1 MLVRFTGE
9 SDPLDLINGKEYI
22 VLSIEQGDY
31 RLVDETGE
39 DYLYSPDFFEIVYQE
54 SKHAVG

>member
-9 SDPLDLINGKEYI
+9 SDPLDLINGKEYV

-39 DYLYSPDFFEIVYQE
+39 DYLYSPEFFEIVYQE
-54 SKHAVG
+54 PKHALG